1 MTDVWA
7 APASVVP
14 APRPSRW
21 REDATAFV
29 GIVVASVLLGA
40 PAGLLWAAVAPRV
53 RVTFTADGP
62 TVDNIEST
70 KAFVGADGSYLLV
83 MVGLGV
89 LCGVLAWVF
98 ARRSGPW
105 TVLALV
111 LGGVLAA
118 LIAASV
124 GLQPHSKEAL
134 AALRSKDTTQGSV
147 ELFLGRRGKDDD
159 LSLRAPW
166 AAVGWPVGALVAFL
180 VPAFQRPE
188 ELD

>member
-1 MTDVWA
+1 MTDSWA
-7 APASVVP
+7 LPADVVP
-14 APRPSRW
+14 AARPSRL
-21 REDATAFV
+21 REDLTAFV
-29 GIVVASVLLGA
+29 GIVLASVFLGA

-53 RVTFTADGP
+53 RVTFTPDGP
-62 TVDNIEST
+62 TVANVEST

-89 LCGVLAWVF
+89 LCGVLAWF
-98 ARRSGPW
+98 LARRSGPW
-105 TVLALV
+105 TVVGLV

-118 LIAASV
+118 LIAARV
-124 GLQPHSKEAL
+124 GLQPGSHEAL
-134 AALRSKDTTQGSV
+134 QALQAKDRTSGSV
-147 ELFLGRRGKDDD
+147 ELFLGRRGAHDS

-166 AAVGWPVGALVAFL
+166 AAVGWPVAALVAFL